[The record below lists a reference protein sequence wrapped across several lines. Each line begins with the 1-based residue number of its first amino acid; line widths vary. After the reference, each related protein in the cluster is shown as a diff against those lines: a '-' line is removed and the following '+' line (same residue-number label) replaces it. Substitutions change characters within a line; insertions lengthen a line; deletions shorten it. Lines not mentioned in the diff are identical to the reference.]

1 MKRNAV
7 QQQAHARNG
16 PAAMQSE
23 TTTLTLGPA
32 ITGRGKGID
41 NNGETSGKIRIPQIR
56 TAQNWFGKIDLEI
69 SDAAD

>member
-1 MKRNAV
+1 
-7 QQQAHARNG
+7 
-16 PAAMQSE
+16 MQTE
-23 TTTLTLGPA
+23 TTTVTLGPA

-41 NNGETSGKIRIPQIR
+41 NNGKTSGKIRIPQIR